1 MMTLNVTRVF
11 TILRPEIITAGECIS
26 CNDGGSRNSEIFESA
41 ISVGA
46 VYDRLYNT
54 KMSSARGL
62 LLVNTGNG
70 KGKSTAAFGVAF
82 RAIGHGLTVS
92 IIQFI
97 KGKWKTGEMESAR
110 RLGLE
115 LMPMGKG
122 FTWESKNI
130 EEDKELMRQA
140 WTIASEKILSGN
152 YDLIILDELNYVLG
166 YGYIPVD
173 DVVRMLRSRPPYVHV
188 VLTGRNAPDE
198 ILAIADCVTEMRDI
212 KHPYRSGIPAQ
223 RGIDF

>member
-1 MMTLNVTRVF
+1 MVKRMTDT
-11 TILRPEIITAGECIS
+11 
-26 CNDGGSRNSEIFESA
+26 
-41 ISVGA
+41 
-46 VYDRLYNT
+46 
-54 KMSSARGL
+54 RGL

-82 RAIGHGLTVS
+82 RALGQGLTVS

-97 KGKWKTGEMESAR
+97 KGKWKTGELRTAQ

-122 FTWESKNI
+122 FTWESENI
-130 EEDKELMRQA
+130 EEDKALMRQA
-140 WTIASEKILSGN
+140 WTVASEKILSGA

-166 YGYIPVD
+166 YGYIPVIE
-173 DVVRMLRSRPPYVHV
+173 VVRILQSRPPHVHV

-198 ILAIADCVTEMRDI
+198 IISIADCVTEMRDI

-223 RGIDF
+223 KGIDF